1 MAQTE
6 RQRYVEWCWFLVVV
20 FVQYIP
26 SIYILYVQWPAYLYL
41 LKQKAEIFVFFS
53 DKIIYQRFK
62 DFFEVALSFLFPRL
76 KINLVSYIVIKHY
89 FLLSFMKIGCRTDAF
104 MCITLK
110 QAHKSI
116 NVEQYHRHI
125 FCSVSFEKIIS
136 KWSRK
141 TEIFDWQSAVEVA
154 GWVVCNDVTT
164 TSPGSTQAL
173 TGPSG
178 SWAEPLRLGLAVRMN
193 VSQCIDPSI
202 LFQQSFPSV
211 QVNFVFLGNRKDD
224 RSNGCWKL
232 PTVSVQR
239 QRQTS
244 DVWHFSYFL
253 LTRYFIIIIIRSR

>member
-116 NVEQYHRHI
+116 NVEQYHGHI

-178 SWAEPLRLGLAVRMN
+178 S
-193 VSQCIDPSI
+193 
-202 LFQQSFPSV
+202 
-211 QVNFVFLGNRKDD
+211 
-224 RSNGCWKL
+224 
-232 PTVSVQR
+232 
-239 QRQTS
+239 
-244 DVWHFSYFL
+244 
-253 LTRYFIIIIIRSR
+253 

>member
-1 MAQTE
+1 MPQTE
-6 RQRYVEWCWFLVVV
+6 RQIYVEWCWFLVVV

-116 NVEQYHRHI
+116 NVEQYHGHI

-154 GWVVCNDVTT
+154 GLFVM
-164 TSPGSTQAL
+164 TSPRHHQGAHRPSLALQGVEQSRSVSDWLSEWMYHSVLIHPYYFNKVFHRFKSTL
-173 TGPSG
+173 FFLVT
-178 SWAEPLRLGLAVRMN
+178 EKMIEVTAVEN
-193 VSQCIDPSI
+193 
-202 LFQQSFPSV
+202 FQQ
-211 QVNFVFLGNRKDD
+211 FL
-224 RSNGCWKL
+224 SNANVRRVMCDTFL
-232 PTVSVQR
+232 I
-239 QRQTS
+239 
-244 DVWHFSYFL
+244 SYWL
-253 LTRYFIIIIIRSR
+253 YISLIMIRSR